1 MTVSDP
7 ASIASTLVEALPY
20 IRRFAGR
27 TIVVKYGGNA
37 LAGTSDHDAL
47 ELFAQDIVL
56 MRLVGMRPVV
66 VHGGGPQIS
75 SLMNRLGKEPEFVD
89 GLRVTD
95 AETVDIA
102 RMVLAGQVNPQLV
115 TAINV
120 HGRFAVGLSG
130 ADGGLLRA
138 SQRDAR
144 LGFVGDVA
152 TVNPS
157 ILTGLLDDEFIP
169 VVATVG
175 VDHRGQP
182 YNINADIAA
191 GEIAAALGAEKLVYL
206 TDIDGLRR
214 DAADPDTLI
223 SRVST
228 DELAALIADGTVAG
242 GMIPKVQSCIDAVRG
257 GVTGAHILD
266 GRVAHVLLLEIFT
279 DAGIG
284 TMIQSST
291 KLEALS

>member
-1 MTVSDP
+1 MIAAGP
-7 ASIASTLVEALPY
+7 ESIAATLIEALPY

-27 TIVVKYGGNA
+27 TVVVKYGGNA

-75 SLMNRLGKEPEFVD
+75 ALMNRLGKEPEFVD

-95 AETVDIA
+95 ADTVDIA

-120 HGRFAVGLSG
+120 HGRYAVGLSG

-138 SQRDAR
+138 AERDPR
-144 LGFVGDVA
+144 LGFVGDVDVVDPA
-152 TVNPS
+152 
-157 ILTGLLDDEFIP
+157 LLQGLLDDEFVP
-169 VVATVG
+169 VVATIG
-175 VDHRGQP
+175 VDQHGQP
-182 YNINADIAA
+182 YNINADVAA
-191 GEIAAALGAEKLVYL
+191 GEIATALGAEKLIYL

-214 DAADPDTLI
+214 DAADPSTLI
-223 SRVST
+223 SHVTS
-228 DELAALIADGTVAG
+228 DELAELIADGTVAG

-257 GVTGAHILD
+257 GVNGAHILD

-284 TMIQSST
+284 TMIQSESP
-291 KLEALS
+291 E